1 MLERRERDGE
11 ILERYFWNICS
22 VQKFSDFASLSRLLV
37 EAYDYVLVEINEV
50 KFLAI
55 APVYEQPTIPTLVNH
70 MKKISSEKFTCRL
83 SSEKLNIF

>member
-1 MLERRERDGE
+1 MEKFLKDIFG
-11 ILERYFWNICS
+11 IYAVCK
-22 VQKFSDFASLSRLLV
+22 KFSDFASLSRLLV